1 MLAYTYLEKGTFRLT
16 DKPKPVLREP
26 GDALVRVTLSS
37 ICTSDLH
44 IKHGSVPRAVP
55 GITVGHEMVG
65 VVESVGPG
73 VRTVRPGDR
82 VSVNV
87 ETFCGE
93 CFFCRHGYVNNCT
106 DPSGGWALGCRI
118 DGGQAE
124 YVRVPYAD
132 QGLTKIPESVTD
144 RQALFAGDILATGF
158 WAARITEIGPEDTV
172 LILGAGP
179 TGICTLLC
187 VLLKAPKQ
195 VIVCEKDPARL
206 RFVREHY
213 PQVLTVGP
221 EEVLAFTQAHSDH
234 GGADRVLEV
243 AGAEETFRLA
253 WQCARPNAV
262 VTVVALY
269 DRPQLLPLP
278 EMYGKNLTFKTGGAV
293 FIVAYNLLGSI
304 FRGIG
309 DSRVSLITVLIACIL
324 NIGGD
329 LLLVGGF
336 GLNVAG
342 AAIATVF
349 AQAMSVA
356 LSLLLIRGKH
366 LAFILRRQDIR
377 FDGAIIGR
385 ILKLGSPVALQDLLV
400 NITFLVIIAI
410 ANSMGTIP
418 SAGVGVAEKLCAFVM
433 LVPSAYMQSMSAFVA
448 QNIGA
453 GLETR
458 ARRALLYGVLSSLM
472 AGLLMGW
479 AAFFH
484 GDVLAGI
491 FADDPAVIAAAWEY
505 LKAYAIDCL
514 LTSFLFCFVGFFN
527 GCGQTLF
534 VMAQGM
540 VGALGVRLPVALL
553 VSRAADSSLFHL
565 GLATP
570 ASTVV
575 QIFLC
580 GIWYLRRSHRLN
592 RLGLIRK

>member
-1 MLAYTYLEKGTFRLT
+1 MNIPGEIEVEVILEIALRDGAGFDFCEVQAEQSETLQRMAQRARGVRQREAQADLFRVFGQNGFT
-16 DKPKPVLREP
+16 RN
-26 GDALVRVTLSS
+26 DA
-37 ICTSDLH
+37 DA
-44 IKHGSVPRAVP
+44 RAV
-55 GITVGHEMVG
+55 V
-65 VVESVGPG
+65 
-73 VRTVRPGDR
+73 
-82 VSVNV
+82 
-87 ETFCGE
+87 
-93 CFFCRHGYVNNCT
+93 
-106 DPSGGWALGCRI
+106 
-118 DGGQAE
+118 
-124 YVRVPYAD
+124 
-132 QGLTKIPESVTD
+132 
-144 RQALFAGDILATGF
+144 
-158 WAARITEIGPEDTV
+158 IG
-172 LILGAGP
+172 
-179 TGICTLLC
+179 
-187 VLLKAPKQ
+187 
-195 VIVCEKDPARL
+195 
-206 RFVREHY
+206 
-213 PQVLTVGP
+213 
-221 EEVLAFTQAHSDH
+221 
-234 GGADRVLEV
+234 
-243 AGAEETFRLA
+243 
-253 WQCARPNAV
+253 
-262 VTVVALY
+262 
-269 DRPQLLPLP
+269 
-278 EMYGKNLTFKTGGAV
+278 
-293 FIVAYNLLGSI
+293 
-304 FRGIG
+304 
-309 DSRVSLITVLIACIL
+309 IL

-377 FDGAIIGR
+377 FNGAIIGR

-400 NITFLVIIAI
+400 NITLLVIIAI

>member
-1 MLAYTYLEKGTFRLT
+1 METEQTFTRGPILST
-16 DKPKPVLREP
+16 LLKSALPVLL
-26 GDALVRVTLSS
+26 ALLLQAMYGAVDLQVVGKFGTAADISAVSTGSQIMQTVTIVITGL
-37 ICTSDLH
+37 
-44 IKHGSVPRAVP
+44 AM
-55 GITVGHEMVG
+55 GITVLLGQKIGEDRPEEAGAAVG
-65 VVESVGPG
+65 SGICLFLVVAVAA
-73 VRTVRPGDR
+73 TV
-82 VSVNV
+82 
-87 ETFCGE
+87 
-93 CFFCRHGYVNNCT
+93 
-106 DPSGGWALGCRI
+106 ALELAAPQLAMLMHAPADAF
-118 DGGQAE
+118 DGTVE
-124 YVRVPYAD
+124 YVR
-132 QGLTKIPESVTD
+132 
-144 RQALFAGDILATGF
+144 
-158 WAARITEIGPEDTV
+158 
-172 LILGAGP
+172 
-179 TGICTLLC
+179 IC
-187 VLLKAPKQ
+187 
-195 VIVCEKDPARL
+195 
-206 RFVREHY
+206 
-213 PQVLTVGP
+213 
-221 EEVLAFTQAHSDH
+221 S
-234 GGADRVLEV
+234 
-243 AGAEETFRLA
+243 
-253 WQCARPNAV
+253 
-262 VTVVALY
+262 
-269 DRPQLLPLP
+269 
-278 EMYGKNLTFKTGGAV
+278 GGAV

-309 DSRVSLITVLIACIL
+309 DSRVPLITVLIACIL
-324 NIGGD
+324 NIGG
-329 LLLVGGF
+329 

-377 FDGAIIGR
+377 FNGAIIGR